1 VRLAGDVE
9 GCLEAVRQLERC
21 AAAVD
26 TAQSELAE
34 AVPPHPW
41 TGAAADLF
49 QGRLLRGRTRLDETA
64 EGVVVAARALRHF
77 ADGLAELQ
85 GRARQLVDEAACS
98 RRVLDEAGWIAPDPV
113 TADPDLQ
120 QEQLR
125 RSAVRTAVLH
135 GVRAVQADYD
145 ALHPRLASAL
155 GQQVLPTDGASSWTW
170 DGPWLPGPGDTAAAV
185 LAGARTGLSQVAD
198 DGLRMVGR
206 VAGSTGAGAA
216 MTASIELASGEDP
229 ADVVLTT
236 VAVTA
241 GAQAGGVLAVAG
253 VAGVSLLAAPVA
265 VPAGVGIAVAAG
277 GALVG
282 GYVADRLWGA
292 HGHHVLRAAGR
303 LSPDRLPWVDRPS
316 RRRRR

>member
-1 VRLAGDVE
+1 MRLAGDVE
-9 GCLEAVRQLERC
+9 GCLEAVRLLERC
-21 AAAVD
+21 AASVD

-34 AVPPHPW
+34 AVSPQPW
-41 TGAAADLF
+41 TGAAAEVF
-49 QGRLLRGRTRLDETA
+49 EGRLLYGRQRLDETA
-64 EGVVVAARALRHF
+64 ERVVVAARALRHF

-85 GRARQLVDEAACS
+85 GRARQLVEEAASS
-98 RRVLDEAGWIAPDPV
+98 RLVLDDAGWIAPVPV

-135 GVRAVQADYD
+135 GVRAVQAEYD

-155 GQQVLPTDGASSWTW
+155 GQQVRPTDRVSSWTW

-185 LAGARTGLSQVAD
+185 LAGARTSLSQVAD
-198 DGLRMVGR
+198 DGLRRVGR

-216 MTASIELASGEDP
+216 MTASIELASDQDP

-236 VAVTA
+236 AAVPA
-241 GAQAGGVLAVAG
+241 GAQAGGALAVAG
-253 VAGVSLLAAPVA
+253 LAGVSLLAAPFA

-277 GALVG
+277 GALAG

-292 HGHHVLRAAGR
+292 HGHHVLRTAGR

-316 RRRRR
+316 RRRR